1 MIFDYPV
8 AAILAALLCIY
19 LVHALVRA
27 EKY

>member
-1 MIFDYPV
+1 MTFDYPM